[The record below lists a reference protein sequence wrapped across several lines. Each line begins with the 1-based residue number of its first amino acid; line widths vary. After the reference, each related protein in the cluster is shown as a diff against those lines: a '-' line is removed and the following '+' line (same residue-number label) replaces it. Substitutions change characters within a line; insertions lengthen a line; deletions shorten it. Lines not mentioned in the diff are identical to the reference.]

1 MKKNQYVVP
10 TKDGWGI
17 RGENNERLTKT
28 FEKKSDA
35 IECAKDIAKN
45 QKSELTILKKDGQI
59 QNKNSYGNDPMPPK
73 DKKP

>member
-10 TKDGWGI
+10 TKDGWGV
-17 RGENNERLTKT
+17 RGENNERLTKK
-28 FEKKSDA
+28 FDKKSDA
-35 IECAKDIAKN
+35 VECAKDIAKN